1 MSIHVVQIKVDDT
14 TYRQFKKAKGELT
27 SEQWLKEVVKE

>member
-14 TYRQFKKAKGELT
+14 TYRQFKKAKGDRT
-27 SEQWLKEVVKE
+27 SEQWLKEAIKE